1 MAYSEELLEYS
12 LEQLSDIKEM
22 THKKMFGGI
31 GFFKEGKM
39 FASIMNGK
47 FCLKVNDEIKSEF
60 EAYGMEKPFAKDS
73 KGGRGMP
80 YYEVPP
86 AILED
91 KEKMTSWAM
100 RSWEIAMKKKK

>member
-1 MAYSEELLEYS
+1 MAYSEELLQYC
-12 LEQLSDIKEM
+12 LEQLSDLEAL

-39 FASIMNGK
+39 FAGIIYGK

-60 EAYGMEKPFAKDS
+60 EHYGMEQPFPKDAK
-73 KGGRGMP
+73 KGKGMP

-86 AILED
+86 SILED
-91 KEKMTSWAM
+91 KDKMTAWAM
-100 RSWEIAMKKKK
+100 RSWEIAMNKK